1 LLSSAEAGLYVHLKY
16 CREEKKYAQ
25 QSKQREREKKK
36 KKISAEKK
44 PPHTKRKKLVVQQQQ
59 RREKHNRAE
68 SRERV
73 SHCSSGGLWL
83 SLMVVVDEPAVFRR
97 VF

>member
-1 LLSSAEAGLYVHLKY
+1 
-16 CREEKKYAQ
+16 
-25 QSKQREREKKK
+25 
-36 KKISAEKK
+36 
-44 PPHTKRKKLVVQQQQ
+44 LVVQQQQ